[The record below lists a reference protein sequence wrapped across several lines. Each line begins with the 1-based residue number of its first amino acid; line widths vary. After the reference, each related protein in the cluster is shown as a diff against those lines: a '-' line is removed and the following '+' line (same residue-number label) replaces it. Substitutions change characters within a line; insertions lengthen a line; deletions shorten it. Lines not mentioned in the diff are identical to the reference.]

1 MTEAESKELAL
12 KEEDEYALKWLDG
25 RRVYCINR
33 LCDTHN
39 REYQS
44 LTVSWDV
51 ADGLVRCEKCGQ
63 IYNPAQEAVTRF
75 LFRQYSK
82 KSSIQLTV
90 RVTQEMKDAIK
101 KIAEE
106 SISEAME
113 QAKAAR

>member
-1 MTEAESKELAL
+1 MTQEELTL
-12 KEEDEYALKWLDG
+12 RQEDERALEWLNGDRG
-25 RRVYCINR
+25 YCRNR
-33 LCDTHN
+33 HCASHRPDFHN
-39 REYQS
+39 
-44 LTVSWDV
+44 LPVLWDV
-51 ADGLVRCEKCGQ
+51 TSGLVFCENCGE
-63 IYNPAQEAVTRF
+63 IHRDGQESVTLF